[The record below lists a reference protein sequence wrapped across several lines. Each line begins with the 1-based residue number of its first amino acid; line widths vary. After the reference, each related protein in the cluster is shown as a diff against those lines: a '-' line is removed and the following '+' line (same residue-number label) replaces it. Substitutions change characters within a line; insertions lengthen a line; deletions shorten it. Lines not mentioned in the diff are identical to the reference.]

1 MLREKGFIKFRSLL
15 GHFLNAIA
23 KKAHKR
29 RINPLDTQLSRN
41 DKYGILK
48 THLYNTNHKNNME
61 TQYAVCHL
69 QRGSGNDSGMSCHIE
84 RKTADGKRFIPENAD
99 KNKMHLNRELITF
112 TDGVKNR
119 TAAIQYRL
127 EHANLRRKIGKN
139 QTKAIRII
147 LSGTHEQ
154 MIKIEQQGKLNKWID
169 ANLQWLKENFG
180 ADNLVSCVLHMDEK
194 TPHLHATVVPIVE
207 EERKRREREGEKK
220 YKTKPNGSRLCANDV
235 MARSKLHE
243 YQDSYGKAMK
253 PFGLERGVVGSTA
266 KHLSRSEFYH
276 NQEEELQT
284 RIESLQ
290 EEVEKLLA
298 KSKDGKSQILSLF
311 AMGELPKVK
320 KENADKDQQ
329 INDLKKLI
337 TQLKQ
342 EKSTL
347 EQQAKKQY
355 MGYQAEIQKA
365 IQRIEALEQKISE
378 KDERIVKLDKV
389 VYPQRYNLSSGA
401 TLTQHFIPNLLRQT
415 LHIWTQVGA
424 EKYDVVNYD
433 VPYNLMKQFGNDE
446 ITIHELVNAVFEPW
460 EQVNQA
466 QADLLKATFTL
477 ASGGEAQTHVGT
489 GGGGNSSDM
498 PWGDKGRGRI
508 R

>member
-1 MLREKGFIKFRSLL
+1 
-15 GHFLNAIA
+15 
-23 KKAHKR
+23 
-29 RINPLDTQLSRN
+29 
-41 DKYGILK
+41 
-48 THLYNTNHKNNME
+48 
-61 TQYAVCHL
+61 
-69 QRGSGNDSGMSCHIE
+69 
-84 RKTADGKRFIPENAD
+84 
-99 KNKMHLNRELITF
+99 
-112 TDGVKNR
+112 
-119 TAAIQYRL
+119 
-127 EHANLRRKIGKN
+127 
-139 QTKAIRII
+139 
-147 LSGTHEQ
+147 
-154 MIKIEQQGKLNKWID
+154 
-169 ANLQWLKENFG
+169 
-180 ADNLVSCVLHMDEK
+180 
-194 TPHLHATVVPIVE
+194 
-207 EERKRREREGEKK
+207 
-220 YKTKPNGSRLCANDV
+220 

-266 KHLSRSEFYH
+266 NHQSRSAFYH

-337 TQLKQ
+337 SQLKG

-347 EQQAKKQY
+347 EQQAKKQHI
-355 MGYQAEIQKA
+355 GYQAEIQKA
-365 IQRIEALEQKISE
+365 IQRIEELEHKISE

-389 VYPQRYNLSSGA
+389 VHPQRYNLLSGA

-466 QADLLKATFTL
+466 QTELLQATFTL
-477 ASGGEAQTHVGT
+477 ASGGEVQTHVGT

-498 PWGDKGRGRI
+498 PWGDMGRGR
-508 R
+508 RR